1 MTTARRKTGALLA
14 GALVLAATPA
24 VAQDALLVTNV
35 GPDGHAIYIE
45 DGVVVGTGIS
55 ALPPHEGETVDA
67 GGAYATPGLIDMHVH
82 VWGEAE
88 LSAYL
93 AHGVTTVRNLS
104 GMPFH
109 LRMAEQIEAGEL
121 AGPNLLTSGPI
132 LNSPGPNAQ
141 INHVLVS
148 TAEEARAAV
157 RAQHAAGYTRLK
169 LYSNLT
175 GEAFAAAL
183 DEAQVLGMAVT
194 GHPVEGAREEGIP
207 LERDFLVPVSATLA
221 AHFETIEHTES
232 LAFHGLR
239 SQVDLAAGEAL
250 VDEIAASGSVITPT
264 LVAHRNLV
272 RVAESD
278 GAYAQRPGTELL
290 NPVTQATE
298 AENIAAW
305 ASRDPAYERERA
317 EFYSWLTGLMHSA
330 GVPLVAGSDAGIF
343 TNIPGDALLDEL
355 DLLVEAGLTP
365 TEAIAAATITAA
377 EALGEEGRL
386 GCLETGC
393 VADVVFT
400 ACNPRADI
408 ACLRQPVGLLR
419 AGRWYDEAALADL
432 RDKAAEHN
440 IGQIVEDLVSGMDAQ
455 GTTLDPA
462 LLGM

>member
-250 VDEIAASGSVITPT
+250 VDEIAASGSVVTPT

-278 GAYAQRPGTELL
+278 GGYAQRPGTELL